1 MKKSLITLVA
11 ALVFGLSLFAGTNM
25 IVKLNNG
32 ENVKFNVENVK
43 EVVFEETQEAD
54 TTFKFT
60 ILSDSTVSVRCGVSP
75 DNLKGD
81 VVIPSTVK
89 IDGKVYTV
97 TEIEERAFESCDNMK
112 NITIPPSVTTIG
124 AAAFK
129 ACFGLKGVEI
139 SNGVTRIED
148 RVFESCPLLTSVKI
162 PSSVTSIGNFAFS
175 SCWDLIGVKLS
186 SNVKSIGDMAFHGCK
201 DLDLVINNTEWN
213 VTVGRDAFQGC
224 KSVTWE
230 IPDKESTGLQFEV
243 SDTTAVVIKGDYS
256 KLDSVFIPSKVK
268 IDGSV
273 YTVTGIANNAFS
285 NYKNLTYVNVSKGVA
300 SMGIATFSYCENLES
315 VVLGEGIKKISN
327 SLFNG
332 CASLSDINIPASV
345 TEIDGSAFEG
355 CASLASIDIPANV
368 TNIVEYAFFGC
379 KNLASINV
387 DDKNTT
393 YASVDGV
400 LYNKE
405 KTILIQAPGKL
416 QGKFTI
422 PSGVTNIA
430 SGAFGSCE
438 GLTGLEIPESVTSIS
453 EFAFEGCTG
462 LTNLTIPSSV
472 KYIDWEAFKGCENLN
487 VVILNAE
494 EDVTVVSGAFDD
506 CKSVTWDLLVDESD
520 TPLKFEIVSD
530 TAVVVTEETDCSL
543 IDGLLTIPSKVKI
556 EGKVYSVVGIG
567 EYAFSN
573 CNELT
578 SVSIPYGLTS
588 IGDHAFTNCSNL
600 TSVLIPPTV
609 IEIGASAFYKCEKLV
624 DVEIPSG
631 VTTIGYYTF
640 GFCKSLS
647 KIEIPSS
654 VATIEENAFA
664 QCQSLTKIEIPASVT
679 SIGKNAFFYCL
690 GVTSY
695 IVSPD
700 NTAYLS
706 IDGVLYNKN
715 KSHLIYFPAASSGE
729 FTVPSTVITI
739 GNSSFDGCKGI
750 TKVEIPSSVE
760 TIMQYAFRGCEN
772 LDVIIDN
779 SEDKVFVQDQGLK
792 GCKSV
797 TWKK

>member
-11 ALVFGLSLFAGTNM
+11 ALVFGLSLFAETNM

-129 ACFGLKGVEI
+129 ACFRLKAVEI

-148 RVFESCPLLTSVKI
+148 RAFESCPLLTSVKI

-186 SNVKSIGDMAFHGCK
+186 SNVKSIGDMAFHGCE

-213 VTVGRDAFQGC
+213 VTVGRYAFQGC

-230 IPDKESTGLQFEV
+230 IPDKESTGLQFEE
-243 SDTTAVVIKGDYS
+243 SDTTAVVVKGDYS

-285 NYKNLTYVNVSKGVA
+285 NCKNLTYVNVSKGVTN
-300 SMGIATFSYCENLES
+300 MGIATFSYCENLET
-315 VVLGEGIKKISN
+315 VVLGEGIEKISV
-327 SLFNG
+327 SLFSG

-345 TEIDGSAFEG
+345 TKIDGSAFEG

-368 TNIVEYAFFGC
+368 TNIVEYAFFDC
-379 KNLASINV
+379 QNLASINV

-393 YASVDGV
+393 YSSVDGV

-405 KTILIQAPGKL
+405 KTILVQVPAKF

-422 PSGVTNIA
+422 PSGVTKIA
-430 SGAFGSCE
+430 SGAFGLCK
-438 GLTGLEIPESVTSIS
+438 GLTGIEIPNTVTSIS

-487 VVILNAE
+487 VVIRNAK
-494 EDVTVVSGAFDD
+494 EDVSVETGAFDD
-506 CKSVTWDLLVDESD
+506 CKSVTWKIIDESES
-520 TPLKFEIVSD
+520 PLKFKVL
-530 TAVVVTEETDCSL
+530 TETSAEVIRENCVEGSV
-543 IDGLLTIPSKVKI
+543 TIPSKVVI
-556 EGKVYSVVGIG
+556 DGKTYSVVRIA
-567 EYAFSN
+567 YRAFEN
-573 CNELT
+573 CK
-578 SVSIPYGLTS
+578 GLTN
-588 IGDHAFTNCSNL
+588 ITIP
-600 TSVLIPPTV
+600 TSV
-609 IEIGASAFYKCEKLV
+609 IEI
-624 DVEIPSG
+624 DVEAFKNSG
-631 VTTIGYYTF
+631 LTTIE
-640 GFCKSLS
+640 L
-647 KIEIPSS
+647 PSS
-654 VATIEENAFA
+654 ITSFGYGVFRG
-664 QCQSLTKIEIPASVT
+664 CSDLVSV
-679 SIGKNAFFYCL
+679 K
-690 GVTSY
+690 
-695 IVSPD
+695 
-700 NTAYLS
+700 
-706 IDGVLYNKN
+706 
-715 KSHLIYFPAASSGE
+715 
-729 FTVPSTVITI
+729 
-739 GNSSFDGCKGI
+739 
-750 TKVEIPSSVE
+750 IPSSVE
-760 TIMQYAFRGCEN
+760 SIGESAFADCTSLTNLELSSSVKIIGVMAFSGCEN
-772 LDVIIDN
+772 LDLVIDN
-779 SEDKVFVQDQGLK
+779 SEDNVEVRPQAFRN
-792 GCKSV
+792 CKSV

>member
-1 MKKSLITLVA
+1 MKKSLITSVV

-32 ENVKFNVENVK
+32 ENVKFDVENVK

-75 DNLKGD
+75 DDLKGD

-129 ACFGLKGVEI
+129 ACFRLKAVEI
-139 SNGVTRIED
+139 PNGVTRIED
-148 RVFESCPLLTSVKI
+148 RVFQSCPLLTSVKI

-186 SNVKSIGDMAFHGCK
+186 SNVKSIGDMAFHGCE
-201 DLDLVINNTEWN
+201 DLDLVINNTEMN
-213 VTVGRDAFQGC
+213 VTVGNDAFQAC

-300 SMGIATFSYCENLES
+300 SMGIAIFSGCENLET
-315 VVLGEGIKKISN
+315 VVLGEGIEKISN
-327 SLFNG
+327 SLFYG

-345 TEIDGSAFEG
+345 TKIDGSAFEG

-368 TNIVEYAFFGC
+368 TNIVEYAFSNC
-379 KNLASINV
+379 QNLASINV
-387 DDKNTT
+387 DDKNPA

-405 KTILIQAPGKL
+405 KTILVQVPGKF

-430 SGAFGSCE
+430 SGAFGLCE
-438 GLTGLEIPESVTSIS
+438 GLTGVEIPNTVTSIS
-453 EFAFEGCTG
+453 EFAFEGCYG

-472 KYIDWEAFKGCENLN
+472 KNINHKAFASCENLD
-487 VVILNAE
+487 VVIRNAE

-506 CKSVTWDLLVDESD
+506 CKSVTWEIIDESES
-520 TPLKFEIVSD
+520 PLKFEVLSENV
-530 TAVVVTEETDCSL
+530 AEVTKNCVEGSVA
-543 IDGLLTIPSKVKI
+543 IPSKVVIDGKI
-556 EGKVYSVVGIG
+556 YSVVRIAN
-567 EYAFSN
+567 YAFEN
-573 CNELT
+573 CK
-578 SVSIPYGLTS
+578 GLT
-588 IGDHAFTNCSNL
+588 N
-600 TSVLIPPTV
+600 
-609 IEIGASAFYKCEKLV
+609 
-624 DVEIPSG
+624 
-631 VTTIGYYTF
+631 
-640 GFCKSLS
+640 
-647 KIEIPSS
+647 
-654 VATIEENAFA
+654 
-664 QCQSLTKIEIPASVT
+664 
-679 SIGKNAFFYCL
+679 
-690 GVTSY
+690 
-695 IVSPD
+695 
-700 NTAYLS
+700 
-706 IDGVLYNKN
+706 
-715 KSHLIYFPAASSGE
+715 
-729 FTVPSTVITI
+729 IT
-739 GNSSFDGCKGI
+739 
-750 TKVEIPSSVE
+750 IPSSVE
-760 TIMQYAFRGCEN
+760 SIGIDAFKNSGLTTIELPSSITSFGFGVFRGCSFLVSVKIPSSVESIGESAFADCTSLTNLELSSSVKIIGVEAFADCEN
-772 LDVIIDN
+772 LDLVIDN
-779 SEDKVFVQDQGLK
+779 SEDNVEVRPQAFRN
-792 GCKSV
+792 CKSV
-797 TWKK
+797 TWKE

>member
-11 ALVFGLSLFAGTNM
+11 VLVFGLSLFAGTNM

-43 EVVFEETQEAD
+43 EVVFEEIQEAD

-112 NITIPPSVTTIG
+112 NITIPPSVKTIG

-129 ACFGLKGVEI
+129 ACFRLKDVEI

-148 RVFESCPLLTSVKI
+148 RAFESCPLLTSVKI

-186 SNVKSIGDMAFHGCK
+186 SNVKSIGDMAFHGCE

-243 SDTTAVVIKGDYS
+243 SDTTAVVVKGDYS

-285 NYKNLTYVNVSKGVA
+285 NYKNLTYVNVSEGVTN
-300 SMGIATFSYCENLES
+300 MGIATFSYCENLET
-315 VVLGEGIKKISN
+315 VVLGEGIKKISS

-332 CASLSDINIPASV
+332 CANLWDINIPASV

-355 CASLASIDIPANV
+355 CASLASIDIPVNV
-368 TNIVEYAFFGC
+368 TNIVEYAFYGC

-405 KTILIQAPGKL
+405 KTILIQAPCKI
-416 QGKFTI
+416 QGVFTI

-438 GLTGLEIPESVTSIS
+438 GLTGLEIPNTVTSIS
-453 EFAFEGCTG
+453 EFAFEDCTS

-472 KYIDWEAFKGCENLN
+472 KYIDWKAFKGCENLD
-487 VVILNAE
+487 VVIRNAE
-494 EDVTVVSGAFDD
+494 EDVTVGSGALDD
-506 CKSVTWDLLVDESD
+506 CKSVTWKIIDESES
-520 TPLKFEIVSD
+520 PLKFKVLTEA
-530 TAVVVTEETDCSL
+530 TAEVIKENCVEGSV
-543 IDGLLTIPSKVKI
+543 TIPSKVVI
-556 EGKVYSVVGIG
+556 DGKTYSVVSIAS
-567 EYAFSN
+567 YAFKN
-573 CNELT
+573 CK
-578 SVSIPYGLTS
+578 GLTN
-588 IGDHAFTNCSNL
+588 IT
-600 TSVLIPPTV
+600 
-609 IEIGASAFYKCEKLV
+609 
-624 DVEIPSG
+624 
-631 VTTIGYYTF
+631 
-640 GFCKSLS
+640 
-647 KIEIPSS
+647 IPSS
-654 VATIEENAFA
+654 VVNIGTDAFANSGLTTIELP
-664 QCQSLTKIEIPASVT
+664 SSIT
-679 SIGKNAFFYCL
+679 SIGFGLFLACSDLVSVKIPLSVQSIGESAFVDC
-690 GVTSY
+690 TSLT
-695 IVSPD
+695 
-700 NTAYLS
+700 NLELS
-706 IDGVLYNKN
+706 
-715 KSHLIYFPAASSGE
+715 
-729 FTVPSTVITI
+729 
-739 GNSSFDGCKGI
+739 
-750 TKVEIPSSVE
+750 SSVE
-760 TIMQYAFRGCEN
+760 TIGVMAFYGCKN
-772 LDVIIDN
+772 LDLVIDN
-779 SEDKVFVQDQGLK
+779 SEDNVEVRPQAFQN
-792 GCKSV
+792 CKSV

>member
-129 ACFGLKGVEI
+129 ACFGLKDVEI
-139 SNGVTRIED
+139 PNGVTRIED

-162 PSSVTSIGNFAFS
+162 PSSVTSIGNLAFR

-186 SNVKSIGDMAFHGCK
+186 SNVKSIGDMAFHGCT

-243 SDTTAVVIKGDYS
+243 SDTTAVVVKGDYS

-285 NYKNLTYVNVSKGVA
+285 NCKNLTYVNVSKGVTN
-300 SMGIATFSYCENLES
+300 MGIATFSYCENLET
-315 VVLGEGIKKISN
+315 VVLGEGIEKISV
-327 SLFNG
+327 SLFSG

-345 TEIDGSAFEG
+345 TKIDGSAFEG

-368 TNIVEYAFFGC
+368 TNIVEYAFFDC
-379 KNLASINV
+379 QNLASINV

-393 YASVDGV
+393 YSSVDGV

-405 KTILIQAPGKL
+405 KTILVQVPAKF

-430 SGAFGSCE
+430 SGAFALCE
-438 GLTGLEIPESVTSIS
+438 GLTGLEIPASVTSIS
-453 EFAFEGCTG
+453 EYAFENCTG
-462 LTNLTIPSSV
+462 LTNVTIPSSV
-472 KYIDWEAFKGCENLN
+472 KNIDWEAFSGCKNLDLVISNAKEN
-487 VVILNAE
+487 
-494 EDVTVVSGAFDD
+494 VTVESGALDD
-506 CKSVTWDLLVDESD
+506 CKSVTWDLLVDESES
-520 TPLKFEIVSD
+520 PLKFKVLTET
-530 TAVVVTEETDCSL
+530 TAEVTKENCVEGSV
-543 IDGLLTIPSKVKI
+543 TIPSKVVIDGKTYSVVSIAYQAFKNCKGLTNITIPTSVIKI
-556 EGKVYSVVGIG
+556 EGY
-567 EYAFSN
+567 
-573 CNELT
+573 
-578 SVSIPYGLTS
+578 
-588 IGDHAFTNCSNL
+588 AFTN
-600 TSVLIPPTV
+600 
-609 IEIGASAFYKCEKLV
+609 
-624 DVEIPSG
+624 SG
-631 VTTIGYYTF
+631 LTTIE
-640 GFCKSLS
+640 L
-647 KIEIPSS
+647 PSS
-654 VATIEENAFA
+654 I
-664 QCQSLTKIEIPASVT
+664 T
-679 SIGKNAFFYCL
+679 SIDYGLFSGCSDL
-690 GVTSY
+690 
-695 IVSPD
+695 VS
-700 NTAYLS
+700 
-706 IDGVLYNKN
+706 VK
-715 KSHLIYFPAASSGE
+715 
-729 FTVPSTVITI
+729 
-739 GNSSFDGCKGI
+739 
-750 TKVEIPSSVE
+750 IPSSVE
-760 TIMQYAFRGCEN
+760 SIGENAFVSCTSLTNLELSSSIKSIGVMAFYNCKN
-772 LDVIIDN
+772 LDLVIDN
-779 SEDKVFVQDQGLK
+779 SKDNVEVAVQAFQD
-792 GCKSV
+792 CKSV